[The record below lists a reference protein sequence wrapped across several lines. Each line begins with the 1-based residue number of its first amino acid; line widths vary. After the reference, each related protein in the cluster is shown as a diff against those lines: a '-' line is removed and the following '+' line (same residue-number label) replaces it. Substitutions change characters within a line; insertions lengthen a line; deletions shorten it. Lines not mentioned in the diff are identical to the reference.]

1 MNTNQKPKANTV
13 SRTKTAEYGV
23 RLKNFCLSK
32 VLCIFPFFS
41 KKISSKKQ
49 SIASTEN
56 SLQFFAS
63 KVLVLRKNKTT
74 ISRTSSYPFF
84 SYSETLVLG
93 NLFKVF
99 RLAVTELAW
108 EVCDTSQL
116 IWTVQ
121 MMRLQGFKRRC
132 WEVSIV
138 GLACRPEFL
147 SLETSYSHCDELSIL
162 RDRGRLDRAELPFDT
177 AHGSLHDLPEE
188 NYFTPLF
195 FCPCRQQLPT
205 CVNLGTKSILDER
218 WSVGGEELGQRM
230 QWVWEDT
237 YWRRALQLQCI

>member
-13 SRTKTAEYGV
+13 SSTKTAECGV

-32 VLCIFPFFS
+32 VLCIFPFLS

-138 GLACRPEFL
+138 GLADLSSCHLKPHTPIVMNLAYYETEGGWIEQNYLLIQHMGHSMIFPKKITSPHCFL
-147 SLETSYSHCDELSIL
+147 PVSTTVANM
-162 RDRGRLDRAELPFDT
+162 R
-177 AHGSLHDLPEE
+177 
-188 NYFTPLF
+188 
-195 FCPCRQQLPT
+195 
-205 CVNLGTKSILDER
+205 
-218 WSVGGEELGQRM
+218 
-230 QWVWEDT
+230 
-237 YWRRALQLQCI
+237 